1 MPDDEVSENDGE
13 LSVAVESAP
22 EGVYLIGDTVTAS
35 TVVRDPLIR
44 VIPAPSKH
52 SGGAATGGSATRGAV
67 SGSLSP
73 RNRWLRFSFAPTTQ
87 MHSV

>member
-13 LSVAVESAP
+13 ISVAVESAP

-44 VIPAPSKH
+44 VIPVE
-52 SGGAATGGSATRGAV
+52 T
-67 SGSLSP
+67 
-73 RNRWLRFSFAPTTQ
+73 
-87 MHSV
+87 